1 MRRAAKLSE
10 RGGLPG
16 GCPGPPGTRTKKL
29 EPTAM
34 GSIMQGAR
42 GQMRRRVV
50 DSAEW
55 TDRRRGAAW
64 TDMNRARWFY
74 TEVNSTAVQSR
85 AEQSSV
91 KQCCEAPAGNLASR
105 HGSTPTARRLGDA
118 VDLHCTALDHR
129 PAAAD
134 KHLNSA
140 KPPSHGQK
148 SRKGALLAVQP
159 VMPARPFAAVRQR
172 ASQCLTALRESNQ
185 PWHADGR
192 QRSLQYPVL
201 TSAVRSTAHNHPC
214 CILRRLPQGLFGP
227 SSNTNTQ
234 RLCMSH
240 SSSPNRD

>member
-140 KPPSHGQK
+140 KPPSHGQTSL
-148 SRKGALLAVQP
+148 SRPKEQKGSPASRAASHACATIRCGTTTCLAVP
-159 VMPARPFAAVRQR
+159 DCPPRV
-172 ASQCLTALRESNQ
+172 
-185 PWHADGR
+185 
-192 QRSLQYPVL
+192 
-201 TSAVRSTAHNHPC
+201 
-214 CILRRLPQGLFGP
+214 
-227 SSNTNTQ
+227 
-234 RLCMSH
+234 
-240 SSSPNRD
+240 